1 MEKKK
6 YKGKS
11 TEAIHAGET
20 LSTFPAGTHGHQSG
34 KTGVPLLPPIYQ
46 NSTFQFQS
54 ASECASAFID
64 EESGYVYTRWGNP
77 TQKVLEQKI
86 AALEGGEAALATAS
100 GMGAISIA
108 LLTALADGGHV
119 VAMETLYS
127 ATYNLLNEDLTQMG
141 VETTF
146 VDATDLDKIESA
158 IRPDTKV
165 IYLESPTNPL
175 LKLVD
180 LAACAEI
187 AKAYNITSIIDNTF
201 ATPCGQQPIA
211 LGIDIVLHSMTKYL
225 SGNGAVVAGAI
236 VGEKAFIER
245 VQKGALRNFGAVI
258 SPFNAWL
265 TLLGIPTLPLRFEKH
280 CENALRIA
288 PFLEEHPAV
297 AWVRYPGLPS
307 HPQHVLAKRQ
317 MQGFGGMITLEL
329 KGGRAAGEQLV
340 NRLQLCSLAVSLGDV
355 RTLVCHPASTTHSH
369 VPIEVRQQT
378 GITDGLV
385 RFSIGLEDV
394 EDIMAD
400 LEQGLGHCCS
410 NVVRTKMDKIE
421 G

>member
-1 MEKKK
+1 MANKK
-6 YKGKS
+6 YNGKS

-20 LSTFPAGTHGHQSG
+20 LSTLPTGMHDHQVG
-34 KTGVPLLPPIYQ
+34 KTGIPLLPPIYQ

-77 TQKVLEQKI
+77 TQKLLEQKI

-127 ATYNLLNEDLTQMG
+127 ASFHLLNEDLPQMG

-146 VDATDLDKIESA
+146 VDATDLEKIESA
-158 IRPDTKV
+158 IRIDTKV

-180 LAACAEI
+180 LAGCAEI
-187 AKAYNITSIIDNTF
+187 AKTHDITTIIDNTF
-201 ATPCGQQPIA
+201 ATPCGQQPIT
-211 LGIDIVLHSMTKYL
+211 LGIDIVLHSITKYL
-225 SGNGAVVAGAI
+225 SGNGAVIAGAI
-236 VGEKAFIER
+236 VGEKSFIER
-245 VQKGALRNFGAVI
+245 AQKGALRNFGAVI

-288 PFLEEHPAV
+288 AFLEEHPAV
-297 AWVRYPGLPS
+297 VWVRYPGLSS
-307 HPQHVLAKRQ
+307 HPQHELAKDQ
-317 MQGFGGMITLEL
+317 MNGFGGMITMEL
-329 KGGRAAGEQLV
+329 KGGRAAGEELV
-340 NRLQLCSLAVSLGDV
+340 NRLQICSLAVSLGDV

-369 VPIEVRQQT
+369 VPSEVRQQT

-385 RFSIGLEDV
+385 RFSIGLEDA
-394 EDIMAD
+394 EDIIAD
-400 LEQGLGHCCS
+400 LEQGLG
-410 NVVRTKMDKIE
+410 TLL
-421 G
+421 

>member
-1 MEKKK
+1 MKNKK

-11 TEAIHAGET
+11 TQAIHAGET
-20 LSTFPAGTHGHQSG
+20 LSTLPTGTDNHPSG
-34 KTGVPLLPPIYQ
+34 KTGIPLLPPIYQ

-77 TQKVLEQKI
+77 TQNVLEQKI

-127 ATYNLLNEDLTQMG
+127 ATFHLLSDDLTQMG

-146 VDATDLDKIESA
+146 VDATDIDKIENA

-187 AKAYNITSIIDNTF
+187 AKAHNITSIIDNTF

-225 SGNGAVVAGAI
+225 SGNGAVVAGVI

-245 VQKGALRNFGAVI
+245 AQKGALRNFGAVI

-288 PFLEEHPAV
+288 AFLETHAAV
-297 AWVRYPGLPS
+297 AWVRYPGLSS
-307 HPQHVLAKRQ
+307 HPQHALAKGQ
-317 MQGFGGMITLEL
+317 MNGFGGMITMEL

-340 NRLQLCSLAVSLGDV
+340 NRLQLCSLAVSLGDA

-394 EDIMAD
+394 EDIIAD
-400 LEQGLGHCCS
+400 LEQGLA
-410 NVVRTKMDKIE
+410 ILL
-421 G
+421 